1 VLRSIAAPI
10 LSSRV
15 RIVAVQACCSSVPTK
30 ASRLRLIMS
39 VQARAAPAGLALSRC
54 GEQQP

>member
-1 VLRSIAAPI
+1 VLRSTAAPI

-39 VQARAAPAGLALSRC
+39 V
-54 GEQQP
+54 